1 MVAVPFL
8 REATPADIDAIR
20 AIYNEGIADRVAT
33 LDESLKSGADLEQW
47 WNAHGGRYTV
57 LVAER
62 DGKIVGWTSLN
73 SYSQRNAYRGVA
85 DLSIYVA
92 RHARGTGIG
101 SLLLER
107 IERIAKAAEFYKI
120 VIAALA
126 SNEAGRALYGKM
138 GYRLV
143 GTYLSHGRL
152 DGVFVD
158 VIALEKM
165 LA

>member
-1 MVAVPFL
+1 MVALVSV
-8 REATPADIDAIR
+8 REAMPADIDAIR
-20 AIYNEGIADRVAT
+20 QIYNEGIADRVAT

-47 WNAHGGRYTV
+47 WNDHGGRYSV

-73 SYSQRNAYRGVA
+73 RYSPRNAYRGVA

-101 SLLLER
+101 TLLLER
-107 IERIAKAAEFYKI
+107 IERVAKAAEFYKL
-120 VIAALA
+120 VITALA
-126 SNEAGRALYGKM
+126 SNQAGRALYGKT

-143 GTYLSHGRL
+143 GTFANHGRL
-152 DGVFVD
+152 DGAFVD

-165 LA
+165 L